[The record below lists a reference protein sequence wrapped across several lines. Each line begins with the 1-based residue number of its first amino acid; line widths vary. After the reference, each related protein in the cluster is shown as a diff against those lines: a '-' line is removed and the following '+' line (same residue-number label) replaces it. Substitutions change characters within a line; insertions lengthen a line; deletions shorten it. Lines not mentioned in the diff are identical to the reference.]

1 MSLSVLLLAVG
12 FVLVGITALVEFT
25 KRRKMLL
32 LSSGFLI
39 FSVGLIANFYV
50 PETLSTT
57 ELSNQTTNTSYSD
70 KSNIEPQ
77 TQVSRNSQG
86 ATRSAVNADS
96 EQPFAE
102 SVAEANNSLKLSLS
116 APAIMSIPA
125 GKQLEVAHLNCDVLV
140 RFDRT
145 TILLRKG
152 TDRVFVNRQGRAQNL
167 RIELLDNG
175 MSGDL
180 VQSTGIFA
188 QSKSKRR
195 GNQGCRA
202 IYNLI

>member
-12 FVLVGITALVEFT
+12 FVLVGLTALVEFT

-32 LSSGFLI
+32 VSSGFLI

-50 PETLSTT
+50 SETVSSTD
-57 ELSNQTTNTSYSD
+57 LSNQTTNTSYSD

-86 ATRSAVNADS
+86 ATRAAFNPGSELPSVDS
-96 EQPFAE
+96 DT
-102 SVAEANNSLKLSLS
+102 EANNSLKLSLS

-152 TDRVFVNRQGRAQNL
+152 TDRVFVNRRGRAQNL